1 VSARGAEVEVE
12 VRAVR
17 DPGEREAAM
26 ALRHEVFVD
35 EQRVPAELEVDEH
48 DPAATHLVALQR
60 GRVLATCRLV
70 ADDGAVRL
78 GRLAVARAARR
89 RGLATRLLEAAET
102 WARDHGARA
111 LVLSAQTHACGL
123 YEAAGYQRHGL
134 PYDEAG
140 IEHVRMER
148 DLA

>member
-1 VSARGAEVEVE
+1 VSASGAEVE

-17 DPGEREAAM
+17 DPGEREAAL

-35 EQRVPAELEVDEH
+35 EQQVPAELEVDEH
-48 DPAATHLVALQR
+48 DAGATHLVALER

-70 ADDGAVRL
+70 VGDGAVRL

-89 RGLATRLLEAAET
+89 QGLATRLLEAADA
-102 WARDHGARA
+102 WARAHGART

-123 YEAAGYQRHGL
+123 YEAAGYRRHGP

-148 DLA
+148 RLA